1 MQEMMDFCLWFLTEL
16 PAFLMSEPICYLV
29 GFFFLFV
36 VVALFKYIASIH
48 R

>member
-1 MQEMMDFCLWFLTEL
+1 MQNMKEFVLFFLDEL
-16 PAFLMSEPICYLV
+16 PDFLMSEPICYFV

-36 VVALFKYIASIH
+36 TVGLVRQIINL